1 MADKNFTMKQKTSGG
16 YDTLYPQT
24 IDEQVKLS
32 ASISSLFGGTDVND
46 ALAVLGQYNRYCW
59 KRTTVGANNWT
70 YVYST
75 NRNQYPD
82 DGIFGG
88 YKYLFLNKPLENCI
102 DTTKIATG
110 SYVGTGVAGSS
121 NQNSLTFN
129 FIPKM
134 LIICKE
140 VPHGAVGQAPYIRGL
155 VPYNYTSN
163 QMLPWYLSG
172 IWFEGQNRFQVL
184 DFTLGENMVNVSYNT
199 ISWYTTNAGESY
211 AAPQLNAQGY
221 TYHYIAI
228 G

>member
-1 MADKNFTMKQKTSGG
+1 MADKNFIMKQKTSGG

-32 ASISSLFGGTDVND
+32 ASISSLFDGTDVND
-46 ALAVLGQYNRYCW
+46 ALAVLGKYNQYCW
-59 KRTTVGANNWT
+59 KRSVVGANNWT

-102 DTTKIATG
+102 DTTKVTIG
-110 SYVGTGVAGSS
+110 SYVGTGTAGSA
-121 NQNSLTFN
+121 NKNSLTFT
-129 FIPKM
+129 FLPKL

-140 VPHGAVGQAPYIRGL
+140 TPGGGSNPPFIHGLAS
-155 VPYNYTSN
+155 YNYASN
-163 QMLPWYLSG
+163 QHLPWYLSG
-172 IWFEGQNRFQVL
+172 IWYEGQTSF
-184 DFTLGENMVNVSYNT
+184 DTFDYTLARNTVELSYNT
-199 ISWYTTNAGESY
+199 VSWYSQNAGSTY

>member
-1 MADKNFTMKQKTSGG
+1 MADKNFIMKQKTSGG

-46 ALAVLGQYNRYCW
+46 ALAVLGQYNQYCW
-59 KRTTVGANNWT
+59 KRSVVGANNWI

-102 DTTKIATG
+102 DTTKIAIG
-110 SYVGTGVAGSS
+110 SYVGTGTMGAA
-121 NQNSLTFN
+121 NKNSLTFT
-129 FIPKM
+129 FLPKL
-134 LIICKE
+134 LIICK
-140 VPHGAVGQAPYIRGL
+140 GTNGLAPL
-155 VPYNYTSN
+155 NDKWN
-163 QMLPWYLSG
+163 ASG
-172 IWFEGQNRFQVL
+172 IWYEGQTSFETTDSYYGTNYVEL
-184 DFTLGENMVNVSYNT
+184 SYNT
-199 ISWYTTNAGESY
+199 ISWYALSAYDTTGAT
-211 AAPQLNAQGY
+211 QLNAQGY